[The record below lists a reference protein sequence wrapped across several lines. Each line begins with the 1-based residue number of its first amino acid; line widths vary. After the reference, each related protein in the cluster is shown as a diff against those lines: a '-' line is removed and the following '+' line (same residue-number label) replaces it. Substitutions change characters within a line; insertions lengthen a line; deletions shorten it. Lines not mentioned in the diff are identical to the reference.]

1 MTGMKQIR
9 QYFALALVVAFAAC
23 SKDTTAPAGDAT
35 NPPPPPPPPPVTPT
49 TESDVFLA
57 GARTAWTFV
66 ENNTQASTGLAQ
78 AHDNFQYVTTWDIA
92 SQIAAT
98 YSAHEL
104 GIIDNANYDT
114 RIKKILATL
123 TTLPLFQG
131 AAFNRFYDSKTGQM
145 VDRNF
150 KTSSTGFGW
159 STTDIGRLLTW
170 LRILAV
176 NQPQYATQ
184 ATAIKNRLNMSR
196 LISGGTLQ
204 GVDVDSNG
212 STVYYAE
219 TGLGYEQ
226 YAAGG
231 FALWSQRASNSLNPT
246 AYAKATSVLGVNVWI
261 DSRGD
266 ARLTSE
272 PYIMMGLETGWWA
285 SALSDQARAVLA
297 AQQARNDQQGII
309 TIVTEDAM
317 PDAPYY
323 FYYYSVYH
331 SGNTFVVEG
340 PGYGTVVSNPRW
352 VSSKAAFAWRALIPT
367 AYTLKAFNAVQVAA
381 IPGDGWGAG
390 VYESTLKPTGYA
402 TLNTA
407 GMILESALYQKIG
420 HSFLSQPI
428 S

>member
-66 ENNTQASTGLAQ
+66 ENNTQASTGLAK
-78 AHDNFQYVTTWDIA
+78 AHDTFQFVTVWDIA

-104 GIIDNANYDT
+104 GVIDNTNYDG
-114 RIKKILATL
+114 RIRKILSTL
-123 TTLPLFQG
+123 TTMPLFDG
-131 AAFNRFYDSKTGQM
+131 AAFNRFYDSQNGQM
-145 VDRNF
+145 VTRDF
-150 KTSSTGFGW
+150 KPSSTGFGW
-159 STTDIGRLLTW
+159 SATDIGRLLTW

-176 NQPQYATQ
+176 NQPQYAAQ
-184 ATAIKNRLNMSR
+184 ATAIVNRIDMSR
-196 LISGGTLQ
+196 LIGWGKLQ
-204 GVDVDSNG
+204 GVDVAANG
-212 STVYYAE
+212 TWSVYDE

-231 FALWSQRASNSLNPT
+231 FALWSHRADNSLNPT
-246 AYAKATSVLGVNVWI
+246 ANAQSMQVLGVTVYVDN
-261 DSRGD
+261 RGN

-272 PYIMMGLETGWWA
+272 PYIMMGLETGFWA
-285 SALSDQARAVLA
+285 SALRDQAQGVLA
-297 AQQARNDQQGII
+297 AQNARFDQTGIL
-309 TIVTEDAM
+309 TMVTEDAM
-317 PDAPYY
+317 PDPPYF

-331 SGNTFVVEG
+331 LGKTFVVEG
-340 PGYGTVVSNPRW
+340 PPYGSVVQSPRW
-352 VSSKAAFAWRALIPT
+352 VSSKAAFAWRALFPT
-367 AYTLKAFNAVQVAA
+367 DYTLKAFNAVQPAA

-390 VYESTLKPTGYA
+390 VYEGSLKPTGYPS
-402 TLNTA
+402 LNTA
-407 GMILESALYQKIG
+407 GIILESALYKKLG
-420 HSFLSQPI
+420 KAFLSQPI

>member
-1 MTGMKQIR
+1 MKQIR

-23 SKDTTAPAGDAT
+23 SKDTTAPVDDGT
-35 NPPPPPPPPPVTPT
+35 NPPPPPPETPK

-57 GARTAWTFV
+57 GARLAWTFV

-78 AHDNFQYVTTWDIA
+78 AHDNFQFVTTWDIA

-104 GIIDNANYDT
+104 GIIDNTNYDT

-123 TTLPLFQG
+123 TTLPLYQG

-150 KTSSTGFGW
+150 KASTTGFGW

-170 LRILAV
+170 LRVLAV
-176 NQPQYATQ
+176 NQPQYSAQ

-204 GVDVDSNG
+204 GVDVDANG
-212 STVYYAE
+212 NTVSYAE

-246 AYAKATSVLGVNVWI
+246 AYAKATSVLGVNVWV
-261 DSRGD
+261 DSRGS

-272 PYIMMGLETGWWA
+272 PYIMMGLETGFWA
-285 SALSDQARAVLA
+285 QALNDQAHAVLA

-331 SGNTFVVEG
+331 SGKTFVVEG

-352 VSSKAAFAWRALIPT
+352 VSSKATFAWRALIPT
-367 AYTLKAFNAVQVAA
+367 AYTLKAFNAVQAAA

-390 VYESTLKPTGYA
+390 VYEGTLKPTGYA

-407 GMILESALYQKIG
+407 GMILESALYQRNGKP
-420 HSFLSQPI
+420 FLSQPI

>member
-1 MTGMKQIR
+1 MKQIR

-23 SKDTTAPAGDAT
+23 SKDTTAPAGDGT
-35 NPPPPPPPPPVTPT
+35 NPPPPPPPPPVTPK

-57 GARTAWTFV
+57 GARLAWTFV

-78 AHDNFQYVTTWDIA
+78 AHDNFQFVTTWDIA

-104 GIIDNANYDT
+104 GIIDNTNYDT

-123 TTLPLFQG
+123 TTLPLYQG

-150 KTSSTGFGW
+150 KPSTTGFGW

-170 LRILAV
+170 LRVLAV
-176 NQPQYATQ
+176 NQPQYSAQ

-204 GVDVDSNG
+204 GVDVDANG
-212 STVYYAE
+212 NTVTYAE

-246 AYAKATSVLGVNVWI
+246 AYAKTTSVLGVTVWI
-261 DSRGD
+261 DSRGS

-272 PYIMMGLETGWWA
+272 PYIMMGLETGFWA
-285 SALSDQARAVLA
+285 QALNDQAHAVLK

-331 SGNTFVVEG
+331 SGKTFVVEG

-367 AYTLKAFNAVQVAA
+367 DYTLKAFNAVQAAA

-390 VYESTLKPTGYA
+390 VYEGTLKPTGYA

-407 GMILESALYQKIG
+407 GMILESALYQRNGKPV
-420 HSFLSQPI
+420 LSQPI